1 MREAKAALEGATA
14 PTVFQLRTN
23 SCRKVAAD
31 MGCGYNRTCETVR
44 MFFLGERS
52 SCMTL
57 LQRTLS
63 IVALAS
69 LLASCQSTGSYK
81 ITLKDGRQYLCK
93 GRPQF
98 QGKTGYYRYRTFQ
111 DRDSLLRADEVLMIE
126 EQGT

>member
-1 MREAKAALEGATA
+1 
-14 PTVFQLRTN
+14 
-23 SCRKVAAD
+23 
-31 MGCGYNRTCETVR
+31 
-44 MFFLGERS
+44 
-52 SCMTL
+52 MTL

-63 IVALAS
+63 IVSLTS